1 MLELIDIKKDYP
13 AGGGK
18 VEALK
23 GVSLQFRKV
32 NLWPVL
38 APPAAARPLC

>member
-1 MLELIDIKKDYP
+1 MLELSKIKKDYP

-23 GVSLQFRKV
+23 GIDLHFRKSEFV
-32 NLWPVL
+32 SILGPSG
-38 APPAAARPLC
+38 

>member
-1 MLELIDIKKDYP
+1 MLELKNIKKDYP

-23 GVSLQFRKV
+23 GITLNFRKSEFV
-32 NLWPVL
+32 CVL
-38 APPAAARPLC
+38 GPSGTSLSR